1 MKKNV
6 FITGASGNL
15 GKAAV
20 EKFLSEGYRVIAT
33 TSPGKTLG
41 FEAQGDI
48 ETIEVDLSNESA
60 VGEVIETV
68 VRKFQTIDVALLLV
82 GVFGA
87 GGIKETDG
95 AALKKMYQLNFET
108 AYFSARSIF
117 LQMERQAT
125 GGRIV
130 LVGSRPSLQPQE
142 GKDFLAYS
150 LSKSLL
156 FKLSE
161 FLNAEGANKN
171 IVTHVIVPS
180 VIDTPSNRKSNPA
193 ANFSDWVT
201 PSEITD
207 MILFLTSERG
217 KAVRDTVVK
226 IYGNS

>member
-20 EKFLSEGYRVIAT
+20 EKFLNEGYRVIAT

-41 FEAQGDI
+41 FTVAGDI
-48 ETIEVDLSNESA
+48 ETVEADLTNESA
-60 VGEVIETV
+60 VSEVINTV
-68 VRKFQTIDVALLLV
+68 IARHQTIDVALLLV

-95 AALKKMYQLNFET
+95 ALLKKMYSLNFET
-108 AYFSARSIF
+108 AYFSVRPIF
-117 LQMERQAT
+117 AQMEKQG

-130 LVGSRPSLQPQE
+130 LVGSRPSLHPTE
-142 GKDFLAYS
+142 GKDFLAYA

-156 FKLSE
+156 FKLAE
-161 FLNAEGANKN
+161 FLNAEGAAKN
-171 IVTHVIVPS
+171 IVTHIIVPS
-180 VIDTPSNRKSNPA
+180 VIDTPANRKANPSA
-193 ANFSDWVT
+193 KFSDWVT
-201 PSEITD
+201 PEEIAET
-207 MILFLTSERG
+207 MAFITSEKA
-217 KAVRDTVVK
+217 KAVREPVVK